1 MFDLNICMQIESE
14 RDFPALR
21 ERLKKWKKQFPMFS
35 HDVAC
40 IENILE
46 KHIQNYSIAGVHY
59 RQTKQHRYIERAQ
72 KEIDEI
78 NRVLATVEKLELMA
92 LLSKR

>member
-1 MFDLNICMQIESE
+1 MQIESE
-14 RDFPALR
+14 KDFPALR
-21 ERLKKWKKQFPMFS
+21 ERLIKWKKQFPMFT
-35 HDVAC
+35 HDVSR
-40 IENILE
+40 IEHIVE

-59 RQTKQHRYIERAQ
+59 RQTKQQRYIERAQ
-72 KEIDEI
+72 EEINEI